1 MKSNTF
7 VIRKV
12 EFSWSRVVYRG
23 YDNASAYGG
32 VSNAYANSD
41 SSYSD
46 ANRGSRL
53 NNNLRKLK
61 SVYDTGDLSP
71 PLSRGGRAS
80 VTAPER
86 VEN

>member
-12 EFSWSRVVYRG
+12 EFPWSRVVYRG
-23 YDNASAYGG
+23 FYNANAFGG
-32 VSNAYANSD
+32 VSSANASSGSSVSD
-41 SSYSD
+41 TY
-46 ANRGSRL
+46 RGSRL

-71 PLSRGGRAS
+71 PLSRGERAP
-80 VTAPER
+80 VTASER

>member
-12 EFSWSRVVYRG
+12 EFPWSRVVYRG
-23 YDNASAYGG
+23 YSYAFADGG
-32 VSNAYANSD
+32 VSVAVANND
-41 SSYSD
+41 SSSSD
-46 ANRGSRL
+46 TYRGSRL

-71 PLSRGGRAS
+71 PLSRGERAP
-80 VTAPER
+80 VTASER

>member
-12 EFSWSRVVYRG
+12 EFPWSRVVYRG
-23 YDNASAYGG
+23 YNNA
-32 VSNAYANSD
+32 NANNDSSNSD
-41 SSYSD
+41 T
-46 ANRGSRL
+46 NRGSRL

-71 PLSRGGRAS
+71 PLSRGERAP
-80 VTAPER
+80 VTASER